1 MLPII
6 QKSCMI
12 FDVDVSDWEE
22 AIHLMADCLYENG
35 YLKDKA
41 LFCQDVY
48 AREKIYPTCIGNG
61 IGIPHGKSEQVKH
74 TGICILRL
82 NHPILWNR
90 NQDDKE
96 YVDLIFLIAVEE
108 TKINA
113 EYLEI
118 LADLARNLMHSEFVN
133 ALKQK
138 DVESAYSLLL
148 NKWKEA
154 EHVFSV

>member
-12 FDVDVSDWEE
+12 FDVDVSDREE
-22 AIHLMADCLYENG
+22 AIHLMIDCLHENG
-35 YLKDKA
+35 YLKDKE

-82 NHPILWNR
+82 NHPILWKAG
-90 NQDDKE
+90 KE
-96 YVDLIFLIAVEE
+96 KEESVDLILLIAVEK
-108 TKINA
+108 TQANM
-113 EYLEI
+113 EYLKI
-118 LADLARNLMHSEFVN
+118 LANLSRQLMHPDFVE

-138 DVESAYSLLL
+138 DVESVYSLLL
-148 NKWKEA
+148 K
-154 EHVFSV
+154 

>member
-12 FDVDVSDWEE
+12 FDVDISNREE
-22 AIHLMADCLYENG
+22 AIHLMVDCLYENG
-35 YLKDKA
+35 YLKDKE

-74 TGICILRL
+74 TGVCILRL
-82 NHPILWNR
+82 NHPIIWNR

-96 YVDLIFLIAVEE
+96 YVNLIFLIAVEK
-108 TKINA
+108 TKIKA
-113 EYLEI
+113 EYLKI
-118 LADLARNLMHSEFVN
+118 LADLSRNLVHPDFVK

-138 DVESAYSLLL
+138 DVESVYSLLL
-148 NKWKEA
+148 KQME
-154 EHVFSV
+154 EG